1 VANVDNPADPNTQIP
16 VFGELDTDRFSVV
29 IRANIT
35 FTKDLSL
42 QFYNQMFYA
51 SGAYN
56 NFKALT
62 SSDSFGPLAQGLYTK
77 NPDFNS
83 RSMNVNALFRWEYRP
98 GSTLFLVWTQA
109 RSGSGTP
116 GDAAFGRNL
125 AGIFD
130 APSENVLLMK
140 FNYWWNI

>member
-42 QFYNQMFYA
+42 QFYNQMFFA

-62 SSDSFGPLAQGLYTK
+62 SSDSFGPLAQGLYTE

-83 RSMNVNALFRWEYRP
+83 RSMNVKRPVPLGIPTRQHPVPRLDAGAQRFRH
-98 GSTLFLVWTQA
+98 
-109 RSGSGTP
+109 
-116 GDAAFGRNL
+116 
-125 AGIFD
+125 AG
-130 APSENVLLMK
+130 
-140 FNYWWNI
+140 